1 MIASLFL
8 QGVVFLSGI
17 ILPRFFLQEYGSN
30 INGMVTSVNQFL
42 VYLGLAEAG
51 IGTASL
57 VALYTPLA
65 RGDQELSL
73 IHI

>member
-1 MIASLFL
+1 MRSRQAAKNMIASIFL

-30 INGMVTSVNQFL
+30 INGMVTSINQFL

-57 VALYTPLA
+57 VALYTSS
-65 RGDQELSL
+65 GES
-73 IHI
+73 